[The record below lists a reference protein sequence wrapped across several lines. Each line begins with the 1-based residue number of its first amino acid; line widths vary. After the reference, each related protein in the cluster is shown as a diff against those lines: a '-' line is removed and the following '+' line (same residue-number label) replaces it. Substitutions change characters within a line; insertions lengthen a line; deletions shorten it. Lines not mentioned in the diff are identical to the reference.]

1 MAFVNAEEMYRLF
14 DLVLDKV
21 KKDEALYKTL
31 SDSVSVLVMKVPN
44 LDATFTLE
52 MKGSINV
59 TYGPC
64 DVKPDAT
71 TTQNDD
77 IFNKFW
83 QGKLNLM
90 VAMTTGKVK
99 ASGAMTKMLK
109 LLPKINPIYKYY
121 VEVLKEIGR
130 EDLVIK

>member
-1 MAFVNAEEMYRLF
+1 MAFANAEEMYKLF
-14 DLVLDKV
+14 DQVLEKV

-31 SDSVSVLVMKVPN
+31 SDSASVLVMKVPN

-52 MKGSINV
+52 MKGSIKT
-59 TYGPC
+59 TYGLC
-64 DVKPDAT
+64 DIKPDAT
-71 TTQNDD
+71 TIQNDE

-90 VAMTTGKVK
+90 IAMTKGQVK

-121 VEVLKEIGR
+121 VEVLNEIGR
-130 EDLVIK
+130 VDLVVK